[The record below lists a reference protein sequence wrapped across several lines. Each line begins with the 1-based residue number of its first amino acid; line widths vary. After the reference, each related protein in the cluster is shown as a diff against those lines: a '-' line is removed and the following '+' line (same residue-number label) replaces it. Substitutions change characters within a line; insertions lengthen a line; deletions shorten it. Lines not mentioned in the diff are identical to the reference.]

1 MKIFE
6 QKAKRLVFGL
16 FLVVIARPV
25 SAQIVVH
32 DPANLAKIVRVVL
45 LSQDQLRKHI
55 ETFDIL
61 TKMAAKGPSQERYR
75 NSTLPALRHESGR
88 YLYGG
93 QFLHGLNAGDR
104 IGEALMASS
113 YPLAPSLLAMAR
125 LTPDQRRRAEAQLA
139 TIDIADSVGQRALH
153 QVALA
158 RGFDAETA
166 KAIQALDDDVMNPRT
181 ALHYLGA
188 VVDKATAGAL
198 IARRQQAVSN
208 QLSSHIVEQMLVE
221 TKRRRDAE
229 AEVINMELARILYGR
244 ESARMLTKGMTQ
256 DLRSWR
262 LP

>member
-1 MKIFE
+1 MKRTAFVLCLGW
-6 QKAKRLVFGL
+6 AST
-16 FLVVIARPV
+16 A

-45 LSQDQLRKHI
+45 LSQDQLRKHV

-75 NSTLPALRHESGR
+75 NPTLGAMRHESER

-93 QFLHGLNAGDR
+93 QILHGLNAGDR
-104 IGEALMASS
+104 VGERWMASA
-113 YPLAPSLLAMAR
+113 YPLAPSLLAVAR

-139 TIDIADSVGQRALH
+139 TIDIADSIGQRAEH

-208 QLSSHIVEQMLVE
+208 QLTSHIVEQMLVE
-221 TKRRRDAE
+221 TKRRRDAG
-229 AEVINMELARILYGR
+229 AENNNMEINRVLYGH
-244 ESARMLTKGMTQ
+244 EAARMLTKGMTQ